1 MSSDRRFWLDGANAT
16 IDRVEETGGVR
27 GLFERNADLTVTA
40 YLRNETGERFLV
52 IWHAKSEG
60 KPYVQHL
67 GKVRSSQA
75 EATDLM

>member
-1 MSSDRRFWLDGANAT
+1 
-16 IDRVEETGGVR
+16 
-27 GLFERNADLTVTA
+27 VTA

-67 GKVRSSQA
+67 GKVRSSLA